1 MTKPRLFG
9 ATRRRKLLRVATI
22 ALYNEGMCRH
32 VHARIV
38 VPDTFDGHYGDVRQL
53 RVKYVHACGEVCPWL
68 EARRI
73 VDEQIGA
80 W

>member
-1 MTKPRLFG
+1 MIRRILDG
-9 ATRRRKLLRVATI
+9 VRRRNRLRVATI

-32 VHARIV
+32 VHARV
-38 VPDTFDGHYGDVRQL
+38 VAPDTYDGLAEVARL
-53 RVKYVHACGEVCPWL
+53 RVEYVHACGENCAWL
-68 EARRI
+68 AARRI

>member
-1 MTKPRLFG
+1 MIRRLLDS
-9 ATRRRKLLRVATI
+9 ARRRNRLYRGVI

-38 VPDTFDGHYGDVRQL
+38 ASSLEGETVHHVE
-53 RVKYVHACGEVCPWL
+53 YVHTCGDACPWL

>member
-1 MTKPRLFG
+1 MIRRIMDG
-9 ATRRRKLLRVATI
+9 VRRRNRLRVATI

-32 VHARIV
+32 VHARV
-38 VPDTFDGHYGDVRQL
+38 VPPFPVSDYADVRQW
-53 RVKYVHACGEVCPWL
+53 RVEYVHACGENCAWL
-68 EARRI
+68 AARRV

>member
-1 MTKPRLFG
+1 MIARLLDNV
-9 ATRRRKLLRVATI
+9 RRRSAIRRAVTG
-22 ALYNEGMCRH
+22 LYDEGMCRH

-53 RVKYVHACGEVCPWL
+53 RVEYVHACGKTCAWL
-68 EARRI
+68 AARRI
-73 VDEQIGA
+73 ADEHFGA

>member
-1 MTKPRLFG
+1 MIRRILDG
-9 ATRRRKLLRVATI
+9 VRRRNRLRVATI

-38 VPDTFDGHYGDVRQL
+38 TPTTFDGYYGDIRQA
-53 RVKYVHACGEVCPWL
+53 RVEYVHACGENCPWL
-68 EARRI
+68 AARRI